1 MNEELYYFLLPGT
14 AVVSNQN
21 TYWHLSLLEDR
32 LVYTFFAL
40 FCLIGIFI
48 RFISPFLCQLP
59 MISPQF
65 S

>member
-1 MNEELYYFLLPGT
+1 MIEAITYFLKGT

-40 FCLIGIFI
+40 FCLIGMIWNTTHYQACALTEI
-48 RFISPFLCQLP
+48 LARF
-59 MISPQF
+59 
-65 S
+65 